1 MPVPAP
7 VKLSVPLLDLKL
19 QYEALKPEL
28 ERALLQV
35 AASQMFILGP
45 AVKSLESRLAE
56 YTQCKF
62 AIGVSSG
69 TDALLLALMALGIGQ
84 GDEVLTSPYSFFAT
98 AGTIART
105 GARPVF
111 LDIDPVSYN
120 LSPAR
125 VAEFLEQRCRRKGA
139 EVIDQATGGRVRA
152 IMPVHLYG
160 QAAAMDELTAL
171 AREYGLRVIE
181 DAAQALGTEYQGRR
195 VGSFGDVGCFSFFP
209 SKNLGA
215 FGDAGL
221 CTANDPDLAERL
233 RIMRVHGGKPK
244 YYHKVIGGNFRI
256 DEIQAAVLEVKLGH
270 LEDWHA
276 GRQRNAAYYDRAFAR
291 AGIGERVKTPVALP
305 GHRHIYNQYVLRV
318 PQRDALRTYLA
329 DCGIGTEIYYPVSL
343 HMQECFAYLGYRPE
357 DCPESARAAGE
368 TLAVPIYPELT
379 ETQLQHVVD
388 SVARFVKAI

>member
-1 MPVPAP
+1 MPLPAP

-56 YTQCKF
+56 YTQCKS

-69 TDALLLALMALGIGQ
+69 TDALLLALMALGIGH

-125 VAEFLEQRCRRKGA
+125 VAEFLGKRCRRNGA

-160 QAAAMDELTAL
+160 QAAEMDELMAL

-181 DAAQALGTEYQGRR
+181 DAAQALGTEYKGRR

-270 LEDWHA
+270 LEAWHA
-276 GRQRNAAYYDRAFAR
+276 GRQRNAGFYDRAFAR
-291 AGIGERVKTPVALP
+291 AGIGDRVTTPVALP

-379 ETQLQHVVD
+379 DTQLQHVVD